1 MLQKEVEYDSK
12 YYDEW
17 LSTYKRHHLDFDEW
31 QQLKG
36 IKVKENPFILYE
48 NELQPVIQKYISM
61 IEKIKKM
68 WKVCY
73 HTKDWNGK
81 VSNKIEDCC
90 KYSIQLFIQIQNI
103 DKKYNVDPMTY
114 CEGSYKLIL
123 LYQRRGD
130 IQKAIDICNDS
141 IAMSPAE
148 ERYKRKKESLIN
160 MIKRK

>member
-1 MLQKEVEYDSK
+1 
-12 YYDEW
+12 
-17 LSTYKRHHLDFDEW
+17 
-31 QQLKG
+31 
-36 IKVKENPFILYE
+36 
-48 NELQPVIQKYISM
+48 
-61 IEKIKKM
+61 M